1 MSSTNPSTTGPAE
14 IGEPDDFGAGS
25 LFLADS
31 RLAWLLLNHARYAI
45 LRRMFGVSRDQAN
58 LLTFVL
64 ALGGAETAYL
74 TARRIVHTPLHAE
87 DTDVGIAAF
96 ALREAA
102 MSVAG
107 PSARTV
113 PGFAPLVVLGV
124 AGGLALPGLRHAAR
138 NLRASEQRVRLRRGR
153 RYSAARR
160 AGADLS

>member
-1 MSSTNPSTTGPAE
+1 MSSTNASGTGPAE
-14 IGEPDDFGAGS
+14 IGEPNDFGAGS

-64 ALGGAETAYL
+64 AVGGAETAYL
-74 TARRIVHTPLHAE
+74 TGRRIFHMPHAE

-96 ALREAA
+96 ALREAT
-102 MSVAG
+102 MSIAG

-113 PGFAPLVVLGV
+113 RGFAPLVVLGV
-124 AGGLALPGLRHAAR
+124 AGGLALPGLRRAAR
-138 NLRASEQRVRLRRGR
+138 SLRTSEQRVRLRRGR